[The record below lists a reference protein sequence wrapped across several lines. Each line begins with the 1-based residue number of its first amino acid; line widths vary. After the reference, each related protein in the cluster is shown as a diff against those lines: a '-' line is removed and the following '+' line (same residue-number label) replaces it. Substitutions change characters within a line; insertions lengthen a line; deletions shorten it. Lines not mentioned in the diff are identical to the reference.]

1 MKRVILL
8 TALML
13 SAACLFGCGVKT
25 PETTIPTIDQTVKS
39 RNGDKVLF
47 FEGEDVETISPSMDN
62 FNNVWLKIENGELF
76 VALEDDG
83 IYYRTTMTSVDG
95 IFVDERSVDNGIVG
109 DVYIFRGNR
118 ILYKI
123 SLYSEG
129 YAPFTKEDLEK
140 GFGTLRKAK

>member
-13 SAACLFGCGVKT
+13 SAVSLFGCGSNT
-25 PETTIPTIDQTVKS
+25 PESTIPTLDQTVKS

-47 FEGEDVETISPSMDN
+47 FEGEDEETINPSMDN
-62 FNNVWLKIENGELF
+62 FNNVWFKIENGELF

-95 IFVDERSVDNGIVG
+95 
-109 DVYIFRGNR
+109 NR

-129 YAPFTKEDLEK
+129 YAPFSKEDLEK
-140 GFGTLRKAK
+140 GFGKLTKAK